1 MFPSPSPIALLTL
14 AIVCHADETTKPG
27 KYLAETCTTNAD
39 CGDHRCR
46 TSMGTTRGIVQSKSG
61 LYKFEVTNPDTGK
74 TCSITKDA
82 RDARAENGELPGCCF
97 AREGVFKYTPKE
109 IAGFAIGGLAL
120 VFICMI
126 LYEKVV
132 NKKTF
137 SDSCNSAF
145 SCVCTAVCVFCTF
158 LLCCGDSSTGGSGG
172 GCDGGSS
179 TTKDTDPPTNP
190 TDVPRPL
197 DRV

>member
-1 MFPSPSPIALLTL
+1 MYYSNKIIALLALL
-14 AIVCHADETTKPG
+14 AIVCHADETTNPD

-109 IAGFAIGGLAL
+109 IAGFAIGGLAM
-120 VFICMI
+120 VIICIFIYNVSI
-126 LYEKVV
+126 
-132 NKKTF
+132 KKNTCR
-137 SDSCNSAF
+137 DSCGA
-145 SCVCTAVCVFCTF
+145 A
-158 LLCCGDSSTGGSGG
+158 STGVCASIFCICIIFSPDNGG
-172 GCDGGSS
+172 GGNTCLNTRHS
-179 TTKDTDPPTNP
+179 DPPKNP
-190 TDVPRPL
+190 TRVDPST
-197 DRV
+197 DR